1 MTEKEFEDRFTKAWK
16 MSMSKDD
23 IDKIVQNAANS
34 VEPGLVVA
42 KILMD
47 YQLRTTKA
55 VLKEFFLNNAQ

>member
-34 VEPGLVVA
+34 DEPVLVVA